1 MNINEAW
8 ESEGGS
14 VHDFFDKPGEGFF
27 VPLYQREYTW
37 EEENIN
43 QLFDDL
49 VLGLHELSGSGGD
62 NAMTFLGTSIFTILS
77 DKAQT
82 VRDRENRGIP
92 TAVRAVIDGQQ
103 RISTIALV
111 AIKLRERLTLL
122 GDQLPTGAPYDILN
136 IHRGKLGTELEKLYS
151 VKLGGSANPSLKPK
165 IIHAKGDKW
174 TFRGDDSSYGLPVA
188 RYIATY
194 IRNDDTAIAL
204 NAISTPHSR
213 RVRDNIELI
222 DQWLDDVCEAHVPD
236 TALYD
241 QFPIGE
247 AIATDRM
254 QKHILD
260 TTDKQ
265 LRKLVERAETDRN
278 TGAKDYYVAAIYQLF
293 LFSYYLLRRCGLNR
307 INARR
312 QEWGFDMFQ
321 SLNATGT
328 PLTAMETFL
337 PQVMEAEDIG
347 ATQWETTPSAQY
359 MGDVDALFDEAT
371 NNQKKN
377 QRTNELLRTFALCQD
392 GYKLGNKFS
401 AQRQWITRL
410 YEGEMQSLHD
420 KRIFLSNL
428 AKVANFFR
436 YAWYMEEVERPFYIR
451 GLEKHC
457 EGELASFL
465 VQYLK
470 NANSKLSAPI
480 LARFYSQATAD
491 SAYVS
496 DLIEASK
503 ACAAFFTLWRSARS
517 TSGLDDIYRRFFK
530 GSDKPVQVSKHSWT
544 HHPSQLSA
552 MDLKRYF
559 VDVLKEKGLD
569 QKDAWLYAS
578 KKFLVYTG
586 LKTVCRFVLF
596 LGGHDQV
603 KDSNN
608 PGLTTV
614 GNKGVCPLLGLDQW
628 RAKDYKTLEHVAPK
642 KPPPQHKW
650 DKNIYSGDAVDEIG
664 NLLLLPTDINGDYI
678 QKSRNASINDGS
690 WAF

>member
-1 MNINEAW
+1 
-8 ESEGGS
+8 
-14 VHDFFDKPGEGFF
+14 
-27 VPLYQREYTW
+27 
-37 EEENIN
+37 
-43 QLFDDL
+43 
-49 VLGLHELSGSGGD
+49 
-62 NAMTFLGTSIFTILS
+62 
-77 DKAQT
+77 
-82 VRDRENRGIP
+82 
-92 TAVRAVIDGQQ
+92 
-103 RISTIALV
+103 
-111 AIKLRERLTLL
+111 
-122 GDQLPTGAPYDILN
+122 
-136 IHRGKLGTELEKLYS
+136 
-151 VKLGGSANPSLKPK
+151 
-165 IIHAKGDKW
+165 
-174 TFRGDDSSYGLPVA
+174 
-188 RYIATY
+188 
-194 IRNDDTAIAL
+194 
-204 NAISTPHSR
+204 
-213 RVRDNIELI
+213 
-222 DQWLDDVCEAHVPD
+222 
-236 TALYD
+236 
-241 QFPIGE
+241 
-247 AIATDRM
+247 
-254 QKHILD
+254 
-260 TTDKQ
+260 
-265 LRKLVERAETDRN
+265 
-278 TGAKDYYVAAIYQLF
+278 
-293 LFSYYLLRRCGLNR
+293 
-307 INARR
+307 
-312 QEWGFDMFQ
+312 
-321 SLNATGT
+321 
-328 PLTAMETFL
+328 
-337 PQVMEAEDIG
+337 
-347 ATQWETTPSAQY
+347 

-451 GLEKHC
+451 GLENHC

-530 GSDKPVQVSKHSWT
+530 GNDKPVQVSKHSWT

-578 KKFLVYTG
+578 EKFLVYTG

-664 NLLLLPTDINGDYI
+664 NLLLLPTDINRYANNKDW
-678 QKSRNASINDGS
+678 SIKYLYYCHVGQRSKRQIKKLEAEAKRYGYNLKKRAVSALHAARYSCVVEPVLSLGLKGKWTATMIDRRTDQIKIIAWNTLSG
-690 WAF
+690 WLGL